1 MGRAGTPATVYLGL
15 GSNLGDRLA
24 GMRAAVAVLD
34 NHPRIDVD
42 FDSGIASLYE
52 TSPVGG
58 PPAQPAY
65 LNSAVRVSTVLD
77 PIPLLEAVLAIED
90 SLGRVRKE
98 HWGERLIDIDLLFYD
113 DLVLNDE
120 RLTLPHPRLH
130 QRRFVLEPLHEIAPN
145 LIHPVLQVTIVSLT
159 GEIRHEDPN
168 YKALRIIGPQ
178 WWAKAFVAGRA
189 PSAGSVPT

>member
-1 MGRAGTPATVYLGL
+1 MARAGSSAIVYIGL
-15 GSNLGDRLA
+15 GSNLGDRW
-24 GMRAAVAVLD
+24 AALGATVAALD

-65 LNSAVRVSTVLD
+65 LNSVVRVLTALG
-77 PIPLLEAVLAIED
+77 PLPLLEAVLAIEAFR
-90 SLGRVRKE
+90 GRVRKE
-98 HWGERLIDIDLLFYD
+98 RWGERLIDIDLLFYD

-130 QRRFVLEPLHEIAPN
+130 QRRFVLKPLSEIAPN
-145 LIHPVLQVTIVSLT
+145 LVHPVLQVTIEALAERCRVEHP
-159 GEIRHEDPN
+159 GEEIALVADPN
-168 YKALRIIGPQ
+168 WGSPTGLPTRPAE
-178 WWAKAFVAGRA
+178 
-189 PSAGSVPT
+189 PSA